1 MENRD
6 QRRVK
11 MQECFHEMEGYL
23 AHWEEFHLKK
33 PLVSSPLIDKE
44 VKAFKKPIVSKTIIH
59 KEVKPSKKPLVSGPV
74 IDIEMNERNVNSLP
88 IQMTK
93 EEVPIEISSRCPI
106 QWSYLMGVIV
116 FILLLYI
123 IFYYWSFLSNMF

>member
-23 AHWEEFHLKK
+23 AHWKEFHLKK

-59 KEVKPSKKPLVSGPV
+59 KEVKPSKKPLVSGPIIDKKAKRTKKSLVSGPV

-93 EEVPIEISSRCPI
+93 EEVPIEINSRCPI
-106 QWSYLMGVIV
+106 QWSYLMGVI
-116 FILLLYI
+116 ID
-123 IFYYWSFLSNMF
+123 